1 MRPRWPYTAIFV
13 FSWPFFKSTAVL
25 PRSRTSRGHLRFS
38 VYFVTNTSIKCARD
52 GKNFRIKFHSPAA
65 VKVNG
70 FNFRAS
76 LRDVHW
82 DENSSQQDRFGPGY
96 FFWQNQ
102 AAMQDRNYGNFMP
115 TAPIVTTEPVWAPSH
130 ATSHATSYTN
140 LEAGSSA
147 TTSPSRPSTLIPLR
161 TPALAPKSD
170 PKELEHMKS
179 GQTENNLPLFSCGV
193 TNTQGSNPGTQ
204 GRFGR
209 R

>member
-25 PRSRTSRGHLRFS
+25 PRSRTFRGHFRFS

-52 GKNFRIKFHSPAA
+52 GKNFRIKFHSHAA
-65 VKVNG
+65 VKMNG
-70 FNFRAS
+70 FDARAS

-102 AAMQDRNYGNFMP
+102 AAMQARNYGNFMP

-130 ATSHATSYTN
+130 ATSYTN
-140 LEAGSSA
+140 LEAGS
-147 TTSPSRPSTLIPLR
+147 RIKR
-161 TPALAPKSD
+161 
-170 PKELEHMKS
+170 
-179 GQTENNLPLFSCGV
+179 
-193 TNTQGSNPGTQ
+193 
-204 GRFGR
+204 
-209 R
+209 